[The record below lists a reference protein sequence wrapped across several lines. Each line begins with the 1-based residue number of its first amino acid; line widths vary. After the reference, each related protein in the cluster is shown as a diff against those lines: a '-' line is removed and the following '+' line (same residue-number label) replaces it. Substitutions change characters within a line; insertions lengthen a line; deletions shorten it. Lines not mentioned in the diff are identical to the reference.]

1 MLRVSTEIDAHA
13 HSLNQLRNIAQ
24 ILTVQIIGHTVD
36 GTQPKDQTSLK
47 QENFYSEAIDQ
58 IGRKDMAIS
67 PYPTSG

>member
-1 MLRVSTEIDAHA
+1 MLRVSTEVDAHA

-36 GTQPKDQTSLK
+36 ETQPKNQTSLK

-58 IGRKDMAIS
+58 IGRKDMAIG